1 MTMFNIRD
9 VFALEILDSRGFP
22 TVEAEVVL
30 ESGVSGRAA
39 VPSGAS
45 TGIREALELRDGGPR
60 YKGKGVEKAVE
71 HVDSIIADEIR
82 GLDARDQAT
91 VDQVMI
97 ELDGTENKSKLGA
110 NAILA
115 VSMATAR
122 AAATACELP
131 LYQYLGGS
139 NARVLPIPMMNIING
154 GQHAD
159 SGLDIQEF
167 MIVPRGFDTF
177 AEALRAGAETFHS
190 LKGILKKAGQRTAV
204 GDEGGFAP
212 QFKSAKETLDT
223 ILKAIEDAGYQPGEE
238 IALAL
243 DAAASTFFKDG
254 KYDLKGEGRPGLP
267 AADMVEFYSK
277 LVQDYPIIS
286 IEDGLAEED
295 WEGWKLLTIALG
307 AKVQIVGDDIFVT
320 NAKILAHGIREGIA
334 NSVLI
339 KLNQIGSVTETF
351 DTVHLA
357 RRHGYAAVISHRSGE
372 TEDAFISDFAV
383 ATGVGQIK
391 TGSLSRSDR
400 LAKYNQLLRI
410 EAGLGDSA
418 VYAGTLE

>member
-1 MTMFNIRD
+1 MFNIRD

-45 TGIREALELRDGGPR
+45 TGIREAVELRDGGPR

-71 HVDSIIADEIR
+71 HVESIIADEIR

-115 VSMATAR
+115 VSMAASR
-122 AAATACELP
+122 AAATASELP

-139 NARVLPIPMMNIING
+139 NARILPVPMMNIING

-212 QFKSAKETLDT
+212 QFKSARETLDT
-223 ILKAIEDAGYQPGEE
+223 ILKAIEDAGYRPGEE
-238 IALAL
+238 IFLAL
-243 DAAASTFFKDG
+243 DPAASTFFKDG
-254 KYDLKGEGRPGLP
+254 KYDLKGEGRPGLS
-267 AADMVEFYSK
+267 AGEMVDFYAR
-277 LVQDYPIIS
+277 LAQDYPIIS

-295 WEGWKLLTIALG
+295 WEGWKLLTSALG
-307 AKVQIVGDDIFVT
+307 AKIQLVGDDIFVT
-320 NAKILAHGIREGIA
+320 NAKILAEGIREGIA

-372 TEDAFISDFAV
+372 TEDAYISDFAV

>member
-154 GQHAD
+154 GQHAA